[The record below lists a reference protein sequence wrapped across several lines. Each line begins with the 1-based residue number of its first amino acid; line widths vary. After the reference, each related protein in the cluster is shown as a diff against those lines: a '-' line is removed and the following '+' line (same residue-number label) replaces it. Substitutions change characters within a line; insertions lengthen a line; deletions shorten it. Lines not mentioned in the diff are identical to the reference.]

1 MGASAR
7 NRGHRGERARNSHR
21 YTTEPLMPPKA
32 ILSAEWDQP
41 PSHPSLTCT
50 HIHVHSAPSFF
61 FSRASRR
68 VFVAA
73 LVIRTFSDWRR
84 ACDTYA
90 RWVEKER
97 RKEGER
103 ERQIRNF
110 DGAVGASTPRRLN
123 VYMRGFVIENK
134 IRPLKVQSFARMGI
148 SIHIRTQFCGMRY
161 AFCWA
166 FFLFT
171 STRIRGFTLPLIDV
185 GSLFIS
191 NIFFFQLSFYE
202 FSIYWI

>member
-103 ERQIRNF
+103 ERETDTKLRWRSWCKHATPIKCIYARVRYWKQNPSAKGSKFCAYGYKYTHTHTVLRNALCILLGFFPFYKYAHPRIYSAF
-110 DGAVGASTPRRLN
+110 DRR
-123 VYMRGFVIENK
+123 
-134 IRPLKVQSFARMGI
+134 
-148 SIHIRTQFCGMRY
+148 
-161 AFCWA
+161 W
-166 FFLFT
+166 
-171 STRIRGFTLPLIDV
+171 LI
-185 GSLFIS
+185 
-191 NIFFFQLSFYE
+191 
-202 FSIYWI
+202 IYF